1 MARALSDILTEL
13 NSVYDPQRSLY
24 NQQIAGLDPQM
35 EAENKGLEAQKQ
47 DSFGQITAG
56 ANRRGLLFSGI
67 PLAEQASYVGQSFLP
82 AVANLKAKYAQQRFN
97 LQDAIAKITQEQ
109 YSKGQDIYQTELNR
123 DLAEQEAARA
133 RASGGGGSG
142 GGFGGFAAD
151 GGGGGGGTAPGA
163 RAKPSIAQRPG
174 GGFNFTDA
182 QGRGISAARY
192 SQLTGIPFR
201 SLLQQMANAGDGG
214 ARTALGLVGNDY
226 GYNRG
231 KVGNNGSYVSL
242 LRALGVNASPTR
254 SAGASGGAGRG
265 W

>member
-1 MARALSDILTEL
+1 MARALADIITEL
-13 NSVYDPQRSLY
+13 NSVYQPQKDIY
-24 NQQIAGLDPQM
+24 NQQIGQLDPQM
-35 EAENKGLEAQKQ
+35 QAEQSGLEAQKQ

-97 LQDAIAKITQEQ
+97 LQDAIAKITQDQ
-109 YSKGQDIYQTELNR
+109 YLKGQDIYQTELNR

-133 RASGGGGSG
+133 RA
-142 GGFGGFAAD
+142 
-151 GGGGGGGTAPGA
+151 GGGGGGAGTSFGDLGAGDAGAAPGA
-163 RAKPSIAQRPG
+163 AGARGKPSISQRPG

-201 SLLQQMANAGDGG
+201 SLLSQMANAGDGG

-231 KVGNNGSYVSL
+231 KVGSNNSYVSL
-242 LRALGVNASPTR
+242 LRALGVNASPAR
-254 SAGASGGAGRG
+254 PGGGGGGGG